1 MESLDGTGLALTLLS
16 PLIAIP
22 GENNCRWEILMSLFD
37 KLFKKNARK
46 SGEPNVA
53 HPTEAIAGETGL
65 SADVQIPDQ
74 YLPLW
79 ELQKNRQLLEVKI
92 GTASRVYQSMI
103 LAIDIERGL
112 LWLDDLF
119 PQQLILDAGDDITLR
134 HHRNGEQLV
143 VRAPVVALGSNYGAV
158 GFAIELPEF
167 AVYTPRR
174 SAPRYAIGHQSPLS
188 VKIRTLGQEPSFGTL
203 QDISSGGLR
212 LMVAGNLL
220 PYLRHG
226 ALLPLCEVSLNEDLQ
241 IRCKARICA
250 FRMGRSPYRHT
261 QVSVEFLDLE
271 EEKREAL
278 TRFLFESQFRST
290 GEQELARPSG
300 TQQDFKRFAAA

>member
-1 MESLDGTGLALTLLS
+1 
-16 PLIAIP
+16 
-22 GENNCRWEILMSLFD
+22 MSLFD
-37 KLFKKNARK
+37 KLFKKSAPK
-46 SGEPNVA
+46 TGDAKVGAPTGTIFGEA
-53 HPTEAIAGETGL
+53 GL
-65 SADVQIPDQ
+65 SADIQVPDQ

-92 GTASRVYQSMI
+92 STASRVYQSMI

-143 VRAPVVALGSNYGAV
+143 IRAPVVALGSNYGAA

-167 AVYTPRR
+167 AAYAPRR

-220 PYLRHG
+220 PFLRHG
-226 ALLPLCEVSLNEDLQ
+226 ALLPLCEVNLNEELQ

-278 TRFLFESQFRST
+278 TRFLYESQFRST
-290 GEQELARPSG
+290 SEQELARTSG
-300 TQQDFKRFAAA
+300 AQQDFKRFAAA

>member
-1 MESLDGTGLALTLLS
+1 
-16 PLIAIP
+16 
-22 GENNCRWEILMSLFD
+22 MSLFD
-37 KLFKKNARK
+37 KFFKKTGRNSSEKKNSAPAD
-46 SGEPNVA
+46 SIGGEM
-53 HPTEAIAGETGL
+53 GL
-65 SADVQIPDQ
+65 SADIQIPDQ

-79 ELQKNRQLLEVKI
+79 ELQKNRQLLEIKI
-92 GTASRVYQSMI
+92 GNASRVYQSMI
-103 LAIDIERGL
+103 LAIDIDRGL

-167 AVYTPRR
+167 AVYTPRC

-188 VKIRTLGQEPSFGTL
+188 VKIRTLGQEPCFGTL

-212 LMVAGNLL
+212 LIVAGNLL
-220 PYLRHG
+220 PFLRHG
-226 ALLPLCEVSLNEDLQ
+226 AHLPLCEVNLTDELQ

-261 QVSVEFLDLE
+261 QISIEFLDLE
-271 EEKREAL
+271 EEKRAAL
-278 TRFLFESQFRST
+278 TRFLFESQFRNTS
-290 GEQELARPSG
+290 EPEFSRPG
-300 TQQDFKRFAAA
+300 RAQQAPERFAAA

>member
-1 MESLDGTGLALTLLS
+1 
-16 PLIAIP
+16 
-22 GENNCRWEILMSLFD
+22 MSLFD
-37 KLFKKNARK
+37 KLFKKSVRKTGEARGG
-46 SGEPNVA
+46 SPA
-53 HPTEAIAGETGL
+53 DAITGDTGL
-65 SADVQIPDQ
+65 SAEIQVPDQ

-143 VRAPVVALGSNYGAV
+143 VRAPVVALGSNYGAA

-167 AVYTPRR
+167 AIYTPRR

-188 VKIRTLGQEPSFGTL
+188 VKIRTLGQEPCFGTL

-226 ALLPLCEVSLNEDLQ
+226 ALLPLCEVNLNEELQ

-278 TRFLFESQFRST
+278 TRFLYESRFRST
-290 GEQELARPSG
+290 GEQELARPGSA
-300 TQQDFKRFAAA
+300 QPEFKRFAAA

>member
-1 MESLDGTGLALTLLS
+1 
-16 PLIAIP
+16 
-22 GENNCRWEILMSLFD
+22 MSLFD
-37 KLFKKNARK
+37 KFFKKTGRNSSEKKISVPAD
-46 SGEPNVA
+46 SIGGEM
-53 HPTEAIAGETGL
+53 GL
-65 SADVQIPDQ
+65 SADIQIPDQ

-79 ELQKNRQLLEVKI
+79 ELQKNRQLLEIKI

-103 LAIDIERGL
+103 LAIDIDRGL

-188 VKIRTLGQEPSFGTL
+188 VKIRTLGQEPCFGTL

-212 LMVAGNLL
+212 LIVAGNLL
-220 PYLRHG
+220 PFLRHG
-226 ALLPLCEVSLNEDLQ
+226 AHLPLCEVNLTDELQ

-261 QVSVEFLDLE
+261 QISIEFLDLE
-271 EEKREAL
+271 EEKRAAL
-278 TRFLFESQFRST
+278 TRFLFESQFRNTS
-290 GEQELARPSG
+290 EPEFSRPG
-300 TQQDFKRFAAA
+300 RVQQAPERFAAA

>member
-1 MESLDGTGLALTLLS
+1 
-16 PLIAIP
+16 
-22 GENNCRWEILMSLFD
+22 MSLFD
-37 KLFKKNARK
+37 KFFKKTGRNSSEKKISSAAGSI
-46 SGEPNVA
+46 SGEV
-53 HPTEAIAGETGL
+53 GL
-65 SADVQIPDQ
+65 SADIQVPDQ

-79 ELQKNRQLLEVKI
+79 ELQKTRQLLEIKI
-92 GTASRVYQSMI
+92 GSASRVYQSMI
-103 LAIDIERGL
+103 LAIDIDRGL

-188 VKIRTLGQEPSFGTL
+188 VKIRTLGQEPCFGTL

-212 LMVAGNLL
+212 LIVAGNLL
-220 PYLRHG
+220 PFLRHG
-226 ALLPLCEVSLNEDLQ
+226 AHLPLCEVNLTDDLQ

-261 QVSVEFLDLE
+261 QISIEFLDLE
-271 EEKREAL
+271 EEKRAAL
-278 TRFLFESQFRST
+278 TRFLFESQFRNTS
-290 GEQELARPSG
+290 EPEFSRPG
-300 TQQDFKRFAAA
+300 RAQQAHQRFAAA

>member
-1 MESLDGTGLALTLLS
+1 
-16 PLIAIP
+16 
-22 GENNCRWEILMSLFD
+22 MSLFD
-37 KLFKKNARK
+37 KFFKRRSTKNGSPKGQDNHAFYPGADG
-46 SGEPNVA
+46 SGPE
-53 HPTEAIAGETGL
+53 G
-65 SADVQIPDQ
+65 QIPDQ

-79 ELQKNRQLLEVKI
+79 DLQKNRQILEVKI
-92 GTASRVYQSMI
+92 GNATRIYQSMI
-103 LAIDIERGL
+103 LAVDIERSL

-119 PQQLILDAGDDITLR
+119 PQQLLLDIGDDITLR

-143 VRAPVVALGSNYGAV
+143 VRAPVVALGSAFGAA

-167 AVYTPRR
+167 ATYTPRR
-174 SAPRYAIGHQSPLS
+174 AYPRYAIGHESPLS
-188 VKIRTLGQEPSFGTL
+188 VKIRTLGQEPCYGTL
-203 QDISSGGLR
+203 QDISGGGLR

-226 ALLPLCEVSLNEDLQ
+226 ALLPLCEVTLNDELQ

-271 EEKREAL
+271 EEKRAAL
-278 TRFLFESQFRST
+278 IRFLQQSQLHT
-290 GEQELARPSG
+290 AGQQEFARPGRERQGSE
-300 TQQDFKRFAAA
+300 RFAAA

>member
-1 MESLDGTGLALTLLS
+1 
-16 PLIAIP
+16 
-22 GENNCRWEILMSLFD
+22 MSLFD
-37 KLFKKNARK
+37 KFFKKAGRNSSEK
-46 SGEPNVA
+46 K
-53 HPTEAIAGETGL
+53 IAAPADSISGETGL
-65 SADVQIPDQ
+65 SADIQVPDQ

-79 ELQKNRQLLEVKI
+79 ELQKTRQLLEIKI
-92 GTASRVYQSMI
+92 GSASRVYQSMI
-103 LAIDIERGL
+103 LAVDIDRGL

-143 VRAPVVALGSNYGAV
+143 VRAPVVALGSNYGAA

-188 VKIRTLGQEPSFGTL
+188 VKIRTLGQEPCFGTL

-212 LMVAGNLL
+212 LIVAGNLL
-220 PYLRHG
+220 PFLRHG
-226 ALLPLCEVSLNEDLQ
+226 AHLPLCEVNLTDELQ

-261 QVSVEFLDLE
+261 QISIEFLDLE
-271 EEKREAL
+271 EEKRAAL
-278 TRFLFESQFRST
+278 TRFLFESQFRTT
-290 GEQELARPSG
+290 GEPEFTYPSRAH
-300 TQQDFKRFAAA
+300 KAPERFAAA

>member
-1 MESLDGTGLALTLLS
+1 
-16 PLIAIP
+16 
-22 GENNCRWEILMSLFD
+22 MSLFD
-37 KLFKKNARK
+37 KLFKKATHK
-46 SGEPNVA
+46 TGATKAGTPA
-53 HPTEAIAGETGL
+53 MAIAGEAGL
-65 SADVQIPDQ
+65 SADVQMPDQ

-79 ELQKNRQLLEVKI
+79 ELQKNRQLMEVKI

-119 PQQLILDAGDDITLR
+119 PQQLILDTGDEITLR
-134 HHRNGEQLV
+134 HHRNGEQLL
-143 VRAPVVALGSNYGAV
+143 VRAPVVALGSNYGAT

-167 AVYTPRR
+167 AAYTPRR
-174 SAPRYAIGHQSPLS
+174 SSPRYAIGHQSPLS

-212 LMVAGNLL
+212 LMIAGNLL

-226 ALLPLCEVSLNEDLQ
+226 ALLPLCEVNLTEDLQ

-261 QVSVEFLDLE
+261 QISVEFLDLE

-278 TRFLFESQFRST
+278 TRFLCESQFRST
-290 GEQELARPSG
+290 GEQELARPG
-300 TQQDFKRFAAA
+300 GVQQDLKQFAAA

>member
-1 MESLDGTGLALTLLS
+1 
-16 PLIAIP
+16 
-22 GENNCRWEILMSLFD
+22 MSLFD
-37 KLFKKNARK
+37 KLFKKSTPKTGDAK
-46 SGEPNVA
+46 VGAPTASIIGEA
-53 HPTEAIAGETGL
+53 GL
-65 SADVQIPDQ
+65 SADIQMPDQ

-134 HHRNGEQLV
+134 HHRHGEQLL

-167 AVYTPRR
+167 ATYAPRR

-220 PYLRHG
+220 PHLRHG
-226 ALLPLCEVSLNEDLQ
+226 ALLPLCEVNLNEELQ

-278 TRFLFESQFRST
+278 TRFLSESQFRST

-300 TQQDFKRFAAA
+300 IQQDFKRFAAA